1 MEAQRDSDSIETQEW
16 LDLLAAVL
24 ADRVLI
30 LAHSPRSL
38 KGLKVEPGNLVDRN
52 YGASCALCRHRHSRE
67 LHALLASGKGETVS
81 PSHRSSA
88 TNSSVPRGGRFTFAL
103 GKAH

>member
-38 KGLKVEPGNLVDRN
+38 KGLKVEPRNLANRN
-52 YGASCALCRHRHSRE
+52 RGASCALCRHRHSRE
-67 LHALLASGKGETVS
+67 LHALSASGEGETVS
-81 PSHRSSA
+81 PSHNLMRQIQA
-88 TNSSVPRGGRFTFAL
+88 
-103 GKAH
+103 